1 MSNDMKILP
10 DNGTLLGRVW
20 NAREMGPSVVTI
32 RDGQVIDIT
41 DITAPLVRDVCEM
54 EDPLTLIQDLLG
66 GLILLGLALDDGGT
80 AVSRIADIARDE
92 CAKLEELRTSIF
104 HALHPDREAAR

>member
-1 MSNDMKILP
+1 MATDTIPAATAAANPYK
-10 DNGTLLGRVW
+10 
-20 NAREMGPSVVTI
+20 AGPF
-32 RDGQVIDIT
+32 
-41 DITAPLVRDVCEM
+41 RDVCEM